1 MVTISNQQK
10 TKDSHVLNVI
20 ITNINLRI
28 PRGGRMSYKF
38 AVVRDRTTQNLISVN
53 ERDHKGC
60 YDWIITSTWYD
71 IVRTG
76 DL

>member
-1 MVTISNQQK
+1 
-10 TKDSHVLNVI
+10 
-20 ITNINLRI
+20 
-28 PRGGRMSYKF
+28 MSYKF